1 MPRRET
7 LNNANRAKIM
17 ADSFGHYNNFATL
30 SPAFRIFNALIAS
43 SLRKNDYFCNRKNKN
58 RLQLW

>member
-7 LNNANRAKIM
+7 LNNANRAEIM

-30 SPAFRIFNALIAS
+30 SQALAYKRGNNTFYI
-43 SLRKNDYFCNRKNKN
+43 
-58 RLQLW
+58 